1 MKNILCYGDSNTW
14 GAQPVLKLGS
24 PNRYPLEVRWT
35 TVMQNQLGSDYHVIA
50 EGLNGR
56 TSAFDDEIEGA
67 GQVSGGP
74 AFHFYVGG
82 KHYNDLN
89 ISGGDLELLEKQLL
103 NIIEKVSIHK

>member
-35 TVMQNQLGSDYHVIA
+35 TVMQNQLGNDYHVIA

-67 GQVSGGP
+67 IKTARDIYSP
-74 AFHFYVGG
+74 AWNRICH
-82 KHYNDLN
+82 
-89 ISGGDLELLEKQLL
+89 
-103 NIIEKVSIHK
+103 